1 MGNPFLTEE
10 GCPERGIPMT
20 ADASSKRS
28 LWMVLIAAVIVA
40 AGLSIPAV
48 RSLGMKSLQSLRM
61 QKVQAVNADFSP
73 YVDANAN
80 PTLHQMVTQ
89 MISDKVQ
96 VETNEE
102 DQSAADAAGASKL
115 AGFNVLLLS
124 ARKDAPKLVV
134 AGSHKIDVSVDRTRL
149 QAIAT
154 EAGHPDI
161 VLPQS
166 LDGATVGVQVPR
178 AVQLE
183 YGTCPGPANT
193 GKVVA
198 DNITGPSPTTT
209 QYSDCVRLREGPTP
223 IVNMPSSLDV
233 AGLAEIGLETAGMT
247 PAQAADFLHTVDWKA
262 VLTLS
267 VPRSLRSYQ
276 TVQVDGTDGT
286 LLAMAGRRGP
296 GYALIWTKDGIVY
309 SLTGFGDSSQAVGL
323 ADSLK

>member
-1 MGNPFLTEE
+1 
-10 GCPERGIPMT
+10 
-20 ADASSKRS
+20 
-28 LWMVLIAAVIVA
+28 V
-40 AGLSIPAV
+40 
-48 RSLGMKSLQSLRM
+48 

-73 YVDANAN
+73 YVDASAN

-96 VETNEE
+96 VEVNEE
-102 DQSAADAAGASKL
+102 DRPVSDVAGARQL
-115 AGFNVLLLS
+115 AGFDVTLLS
-124 ARKDAPKLVV
+124 ARKDAPTLVV
-134 AGSHKIDVSVDRTRL
+134 GGSHKLDVLVDRARL

-154 EAGHPDI
+154 EAGHPDL

-166 LDGATVGVQVPR
+166 LDGASVAVQVPR
-178 AVQLE
+178 SVEVQ
-183 YGTCPGPANT
+183 YGTCPGPTNAS
-193 GKVVA
+193 KVVA

-247 PAQAADFLHTVDWKA
+247 PAQASDFLHTVDWKA

-276 TVQVDGTDGT
+276 TVKVEGTDGT
-286 LLAMAGRRGP
+286 LLSMAGRRGP
-296 GYALIWTKDGIVY
+296 GYALIWTKNGIVY
-309 SLTGFGDSSQAVGL
+309 SLTGFGDSSQAVAL

>member
-1 MGNPFLTEE
+1 MA
-10 GCPERGIPMT
+10 T
-20 ADASSKRS
+20 ASPSKRRVW
-28 LWMVLIAAVIVA
+28 LILILVVLVA
-40 AGLSIPAV
+40 GSLSIPAV
-48 RSLGMKSLQSLRM
+48 RNLGLKSLQSLRM

-102 DQSAADAAGASKL
+102 DQPVNDVAGARQA

-134 AGSHKIDVSVDRTRL
+134 GGSHKIDVSVDRARL

-166 LDGATVGVQVPR
+166 LDGATVGDQVPR
-178 AVQLE
+178 SVQMQ
-183 YGTCPGPANT
+183 YGTCPTAANASQ
-193 GKVVA
+193 VVA
-198 DNITGPSPTTT
+198 DNITGPTPTTT
-209 QYSDCVRLREGPTP
+209 QYSDCVRLREGPDP
-223 IVNMPSSLDV
+223 IVNVPTGLDV
-233 AGLAEIGLETAGMT
+233 GGLAQIGLETAGMT
-247 PAQAADFLHTVDWKA
+247 PKQASDLLHTIDWKA
-262 VLTLS
+262 TLTLS
-267 VPRSLRSYQ
+267 VPRSLRSYEA
-276 TVQVDGTDGT
+276 VKVDGTNGT
-286 LLAMAGRRGP
+286 LLSMAGRRGP
-296 GYALIWTKDGIVY
+296 GYALIWTKNGIVY

>member
-1 MGNPFLTEE
+1 
-10 GCPERGIPMT
+10 MT
-20 ADASSKRS
+20 TVASSKRNV
-28 LWMVLIAAVIVA
+28 WLILIVVVIVA
-40 AGLSIPAV
+40 GSFSIPAV
-48 RSLGMKSLQSLRM
+48 RNAAVKSLRSLRV

-102 DQSAADAAGASKL
+102 DQPVGDLAGARQI

-124 ARKDAPKLVV
+124 ARKDTPKLVV
-134 AGSHKIDVSVDRTRL
+134 GGAHKIAVSVDRTRL

-154 EAGHPDI
+154 EAGHADI
-161 VLPQS
+161 ALPQS
-166 LDGATVGVQVPR
+166 LDGATLGVQVPR
-178 AVQLE
+178 SVQVQ
-183 YGTCPGPANT
+183 YGTCPT
-193 GKVVA
+193 GATAGQVVA

-233 AGLAEIGLETAGMT
+233 AGLAQIGLETAGMT
-247 PAQAADFLHTVDWKA
+247 PAQASDFLHTVDWRA

-276 TVQVDGTDGT
+276 TVKVDGTDGT
-286 LLAMAGRRGP
+286 LLTMAGRRGP
-296 GYALIWTKDGIVY
+296 GYALVWTKSGIVY
-309 SLTGFGDSSQAVGL
+309 TLTGFGDSSQAVGL
-323 ADSLK
+323 ADSLN